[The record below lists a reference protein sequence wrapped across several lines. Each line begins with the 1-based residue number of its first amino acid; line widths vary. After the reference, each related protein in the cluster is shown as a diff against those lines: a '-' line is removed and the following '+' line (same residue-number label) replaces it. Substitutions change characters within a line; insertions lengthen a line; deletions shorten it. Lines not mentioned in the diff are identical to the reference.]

1 MLPALESAALVSIEI
16 TADPVEQA
24 ERKFALLVVT
34 DPVCISRVDVSETVI
49 EIVPVVA
56 ITLTL

>member
-34 DPVCISRVDVSETVI
+34 DPVCVSRVDTPETVT
-49 EIVPVVA
+49 EIVPVVV